1 MPKQF
6 PYQIFPIELGQLAR
20 EEIHCQWLSPIFWDI
35 VYFLGQMTRA
45 VCSCTWL
52 ILVAFG
58 DDEERC
64 FAAAG
69 GLQL

>member
-6 PYQIFPIELGQLAR
+6 PYQIFPIELAR
-20 EEIHCQWLSPIFWDI
+20 EEIHWLSPIFWDI